1 MSNKVLV
8 HCKNTDQILEI
19 NEGDS
24 LLQIYGQSGVEL
36 PYQVLCA
43 RVNNKTED
51 LDYRVFRP
59 KDIEFI
65 DASHPSGM
73 RTYVRSLCFVFYK
86 ALEDVMPGARLR
98 IEHSISKGYFCGINN
113 RQEISQETTDRIK
126 ARMRKIIADN
136 LPFQRIECKTSDAI
150 KLFQE
155 QNLLDKVDL
164 LKTIKSLYTT
174 FYRLD
179 NLIDYYYSCLV
190 PSTGYLNLFD
200 LIKYDGGLLL
210 VPPSTENPSVLGT
223 VVKQN
228 KMLAAFKEYIHF
240 NSIIGLNN
248 VGDLNLAI
256 ENRQATDLIKV
267 SEALHEKKISNI
279 ADEITRRNRDG
290 EGARIILISGPSS
303 SGKTTF
309 SKRLAIQLMT
319 NLIRPVTISLDN
331 YFVEREETPLDENGE
346 YDYESLYALDL
357 ELFNNDINRLLKGE
371 EIDLP
376 TYNFET
382 GKKIYRGNKLRLKE
396 SEVLI
401 LEGIHALNPDL
412 TPQIEDK
419 LKFKIYVSA
428 LTSISIDDHNW
439 VPTTDNRL
447 LRRIIRDAKYR
458 GSTAQSTIAR
468 WPSVRR
474 GEEKWIFPYQEN
486 ADAMFNSSLL
496 FELAVLKRRAMP
508 ILNAVPRDC
517 TEYGE
522 ANRLLKFLDFF
533 LPLNEHEIPPTSLLR
548 EFLGGSSFKY

>member
-86 ALEDVMPGARLR
+86 ALEDVMSGARLR

-164 LKTIKSLYTT
+164 LKTLKSLYTT

-223 VVKQN
+223 VVKQD

-279 ADEITRRNRDG
+279 ADAATK
-290 EGARIILISGPSS
+290 II
-303 SGKTTF
+303 
-309 SKRLAIQLMT
+309 AC
-319 NLIRPVTISLDN
+319 VTS
-331 YFVEREETPLDENGE
+331 FAPH
-346 YDYESLYALDL
+346 S
-357 ELFNNDINRLLKGE
+357 E
-371 EIDLP
+371 EISAHTAPPASHIDTSCTVTASAAP
-376 TYNFET
+376 
-382 GKKIYRGNKLRLKE
+382 KIITAVSHK
-396 SEVLI
+396 I
-401 LEGIHALNPDL
+401 LTCVTSFPLML
-412 TPQIEDK
+412 T
-419 LKFKIYVSA
+419 LYH
-428 LTSISIDDHNW
+428 SISKNA
-439 VPTTDNRL
+439 TE
-447 LRRIIRDAKYR
+447 IISK
-458 GSTAQSTIAR
+458 
-468 WPSVRR
+468 
-474 GEEKWIFPYQEN
+474 
-486 ADAMFNSSLL
+486 L
-496 FELAVLKRRAMP
+496 F
-508 ILNAVPRDC
+508 
-517 TEYGE
+517 
-522 ANRLLKFLDFF
+522 
-533 LPLNEHEIPPTSLLR
+533 S
-548 EFLGGSSFKY
+548 

>member
-8 HCKNTDQILEI
+8 HCKNTDQIIEI

-113 RQEISQETTDRIK
+113 RQEISQETTNRIK

-164 LKTIKSLYTT
+164 LETSKSLYTT

-210 VPPSTENPSVLGT
+210 VPPSAENPSVMGT
-223 VVKQN
+223 VVKQD

-396 SEVLI
+396 SE
-401 LEGIHALNPDL
+401 EGIHRKRLQMPSVSPVLHTQDTSQTRDCRTYTNYVHWQIILTYHWTTWWEETGNRKKITKGGTLRSNHSRNVYQLGVNPPADIASGRAHIVRW
-412 TPQIEDK
+412 TM
-419 LKFKIYVSA
+419 V
-428 LTSISIDDHNW
+428 
-439 VPTTDNRL
+439 
-447 LRRIIRDAKYR
+447 LRRPKRSVDLQRCAVEVCH
-458 GSTAQSTIAR
+458 AIA
-468 WPSVRR
+468 
-474 GEEKWIFPYQEN
+474 
-486 ADAMFNSSLL
+486 
-496 FELAVLKRRAMP
+496 
-508 ILNAVPRDC
+508 
-517 TEYGE
+517 
-522 ANRLLKFLDFF
+522 
-533 LPLNEHEIPPTSLLR
+533 
-548 EFLGGSSFKY
+548 

>member
-86 ALEDVMPGARLR
+86 ALEDVMSGARLR

-164 LKTIKSLYTT
+164 LKTLKSLYTT

-223 VVKQN
+223 VVKQD

-303 SGKTTF
+303 
-309 SKRLAIQLMT
+309 
-319 NLIRPVTISLDN
+319 
-331 YFVEREETPLDENGE
+331 
-346 YDYESLYALDL
+346 
-357 ELFNNDINRLLKGE
+357 
-371 EIDLP
+371 
-376 TYNFET
+376 
-382 GKKIYRGNKLRLKE
+382 
-396 SEVLI
+396 
-401 LEGIHALNPDL
+401 
-412 TPQIEDK
+412 
-419 LKFKIYVSA
+419 
-428 LTSISIDDHNW
+428 
-439 VPTTDNRL
+439 
-447 LRRIIRDAKYR
+447 
-458 GSTAQSTIAR
+458 
-468 WPSVRR
+468 
-474 GEEKWIFPYQEN
+474 
-486 ADAMFNSSLL
+486 
-496 FELAVLKRRAMP
+496 
-508 ILNAVPRDC
+508 
-517 TEYGE
+517 
-522 ANRLLKFLDFF
+522 
-533 LPLNEHEIPPTSLLR
+533 
-548 EFLGGSSFKY
+548 

>member
-8 HCKNTDQILEI
+8 HCKNTDQIIEI

-113 RQEISQETTDRIK
+113 RQEISQETTNRIK

-164 LKTIKSLYTT
+164 LETSKSLYTT

-210 VPPSTENPSVLGT
+210 VPPSAENPSVLGT
-223 VVKQN
+223 VVKQD

-319 NLIRPVTISLDN
+319 NL
-331 YFVEREETPLDENGE
+331 
-346 YDYESLYALDL
+346 
-357 ELFNNDINRLLKGE
+357 
-371 EIDLP
+371 
-376 TYNFET
+376 T

-439 VPTTDNRL
+439 IPTTDNRL